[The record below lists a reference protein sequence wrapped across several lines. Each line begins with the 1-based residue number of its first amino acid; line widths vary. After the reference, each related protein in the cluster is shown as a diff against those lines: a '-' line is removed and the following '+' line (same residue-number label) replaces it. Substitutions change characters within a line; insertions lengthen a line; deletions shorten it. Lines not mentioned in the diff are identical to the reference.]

1 MGSDAVIPFN
11 VKSKNNEKTS
21 DTTEA
26 NYANKKGFY
35 ITFNS
40 IFIAGRVD
48 FKAFIT
54 SYHDN
59 LTADW
64 SSDTPYGRV
73 DSVKTHSQTSRQID
87 IAFSVPA
94 YSVHEAKENLAKA
107 SALIKMLY
115 PSYENRAFSGTG
127 LSQSAQDLVMPPE
140 HSTNDR
146 YCISA
151 PPLLTVKFANLIQ
164 TIRPTT
170 VNIPSDGDLELDKTF
185 LEGEMRGVIAV
196 VQNFSLSPRVDV
208 GFFEKRE
215 GDDVMLYPKV
225 FDIALNFI
233 VLHQV
238 SPGIAAESAP
248 FISEDHPTKTYGD
261 LYGVGYAPTDGSSG
275 DAVFNNL
282 PAYTV
287 AAARRALEAA
297 GEGQALEINKRP
309 GGPTRDIEAPDPGNA
324 DQTNIPL
331 IGGGGANEGD
341 GNPDENN

>member
-1 MGSDAVIPFN
+1 MSNDNVIPFLT
-11 VKSKNNEKTS
+11 SKDGVQIS

-40 IFIAGRVD
+40 IFVAGRVD

-59 LTADW
+59 VTADW

-73 DSVKTHSQTSRQID
+73 DAVKTHSQTSRMID

-94 YSVHEAKENLAKA
+94 FSVHEAKENLAKA

-115 PSYENRAFSGTG
+115 PSYENRAFQGTQNPTNQM
-127 LSQSAQDLVMPPE
+127 SVRPPE
-140 HSTNDR
+140 HSPVNR
-146 YCISA
+146 FCISA

-170 VNIPSDGDLELDKTF
+170 VNIPGEGIELEHTF

-196 VQNFSLSPRVDV
+196 VQNFSMTPRVDV
-208 GFFEKRE
+208 GFFEKIE
-215 GDDVMLYPKV
+215 NDDVMLYPKV
-225 FDIALNFI
+225 FDISLNFI

-248 FISEDHPTKTYGD
+248 FISDDHPTKTYGD
-261 LYGVGYAPTDGSSG
+261 LYGVGYAPTDGRSG
-275 DAVFNNL
+275 EPVFDNL
-282 PAYTV
+282 PAYTISQ
-287 AAARRALEAA
+287 ARAALEKA

-309 GGPTRDIEAPDPGNA
+309 GGRTGDIIAPTAGNA
-324 DQTNIPL
+324 DQTKLPIF
-331 IGGGGANEGD
+331 GGGANNEEEE
-341 GNPDENN
+341 PAE